1 MWLPPGA
8 RVGLLPIASWMQAD
22 GVIQLVLAAS
32 NVLNKVKD
40 QQQRRRGTCI
50 EM

>member
-1 MWLPPGA
+1 MWLSLGA
-8 RVGLLPIASWMQAD
+8 RVGLLPIARWVQAD
-22 GVIQLVLAAS
+22 GVVQLALAAS

-40 QQQRRRGTCI
+40 QQQRRSKTCM